1 MNIKNT
7 SRDEIKSQL
16 IEGLKHSRKILK
28 RKRGKTHRDLLFTV
42 CDKQFFLSTWGDC
55 TDAIFLSDE
64 ETRNQ
69 KLDAYLDSEIKVSR
83 YGSKGLNLYMC
94 GDMSRYFVHRR
105 DGIDLPKD
113 WGGQFMMKDLDVLIS
128 DDMSDWQK
136 QYWSNAE
143 SNNFKRLKQKT
154 QYNPETYR
162 HDVIEEWE
170 VDYKDEAIEQSR
182 HYIDKLVDGLIKYL
196 DDDYLS
202 VCEKTNEV
210 FVEMFKAEGLAS
222 IDDSP
227 YLNDE
232 GKKVFSQQFVESI
245 RWSINREDYMGDYY
259 LTDLGKDEDG
269 NYIEGRV
276 YDGFRYESTFFAQF
290 FSYGVLDKLHL
301 LIGEGGKDI
310 EARAWKLAQEDVES
324 LKEVA

>member
-128 DDMSDWQK
+128 DDMSDWL
-136 QYWSNAE
+136 QYW
-143 SNNFKRLKQKT
+143 
-154 QYNPETYR
+154 
-162 HDVIEEWE
+162 I
-170 VDYKDEAIEQSR
+170 
-182 HYIDKLVDGLIKYL
+182 
-196 DDDYLS
+196 
-202 VCEKTNEV
+202 
-210 FVEMFKAEGLAS
+210 
-222 IDDSP
+222 
-227 YLNDE
+227 
-232 GKKVFSQQFVESI
+232 
-245 RWSINREDYMGDYY
+245 
-259 LTDLGKDEDG
+259 
-269 NYIEGRV
+269 
-276 YDGFRYESTFFAQF
+276 
-290 FSYGVLDKLHL
+290 
-301 LIGEGGKDI
+301 
-310 EARAWKLAQEDVES
+310 
-324 LKEVA
+324 